1 MISSE
6 VDKKKVKA
14 DSRGRYVLIV
24 LSVFEKDLGIY
35 RYDAG
40 SPTRWL
46 RVVVLVT
53 VKNCAIETPKL
64 TISCLKQKRAI
75 RKSTREK

>member
-46 RVVVLVT
+46 PYPRT
-53 VKNCAIETPKL
+53 
-64 TISCLKQKRAI
+64 
-75 RKSTREK
+75 

>member
-46 RVVVLVT
+46 RVVVL
-53 VKNCAIETPKL
+53 CG
-64 TISCLKQKRAI
+64 
-75 RKSTREK
+75 